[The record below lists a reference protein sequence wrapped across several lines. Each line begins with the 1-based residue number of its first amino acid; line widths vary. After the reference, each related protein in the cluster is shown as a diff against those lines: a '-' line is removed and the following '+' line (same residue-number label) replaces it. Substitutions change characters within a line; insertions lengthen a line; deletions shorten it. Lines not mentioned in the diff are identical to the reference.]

1 MILHKTLTE
10 EEVLE
15 IVAMVVSQYL
25 PEDIKNS
32 DAEMQLTFKEDNS
45 VEIYLINLPD
55 KDDPVEG
62 KILS

>member
-10 EEVLE
+10 QEVLE

-32 DAEMQLTFKEDNS
+32 DAEMNLTFNEDNS
-45 VEIYLINLPD
+45 VEIYLVNLPD